1 MKDLLFNDELF
12 GDLTVF
18 DDYENG
24 QLWFVGI
31 EVAKKLGYKNPKSAV
46 YKLVPKEHKR
56 QYTISVSHM
65 DTEVSQGHRVQLIDE
80 AGFYRLVFKS
90 TLDIADEFTEWVC
103 GEVIPNVR
111 KYGMYI
117 KEDLLKDNKRL
128 REQLQK
134 YRLDSA
140 KKTIELAELRAE
152 IQATAL
158 YGDDDICTD
167 EEIEKGYE
175 QTKSIKKNV
184 NLL

>member
-1 MKDLLFNDELF
+1 MKGLLFNDELF

-31 EVAKKLGYKNPKSAV
+31 EVAKKLGYKRPKSAL
-46 YKLVPKEHKR
+46 YQLVPKEHKR
-56 QYTISVSHM
+56 KHKISVQYG
-65 DTEVSQGHRVQLIDE
+65 DTDVSQGKIVNLIDE
-80 AGFYRLVFKS
+80 AGFYMLVFKC
-90 TLDIADEFTEWVC
+90 TLEIADEFTEWVC
-103 GEVIPNVR
+103 SEVIPKVR
-111 KYGMYI
+111 NYGMYI
-117 KEDLLKDNKRL
+117 KENLLKDNKQL

-134 YRLDSA
+134 YRLDIA
-140 KKTIELAELRAE
+140 KKTIENAELRAE

-158 YGDDDICTD
+158 YGDDDTCTD

-175 QTKSIKKNV
+175 QAKPIKRNV